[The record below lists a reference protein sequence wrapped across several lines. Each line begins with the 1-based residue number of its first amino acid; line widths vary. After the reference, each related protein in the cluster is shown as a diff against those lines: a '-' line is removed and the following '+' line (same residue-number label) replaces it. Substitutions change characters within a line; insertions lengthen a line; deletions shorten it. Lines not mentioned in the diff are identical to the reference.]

1 LTANSRNYKILQEKL
16 TNQPPQWENNQM
28 KRSMF
33 AAIASDVHLWVPVCV
48 LLGGICLLVV
58 LR

>member
-1 LTANSRNYKILQEKL
+1 MPRPLRIHTL
-16 TNQPPQWENNQM
+16 QWENNQM
-28 KRSMF
+28 KRSIV
-33 AAIASDVHLWVPVCV
+33 AAIFSDVHLWVPVCV